1 MDGYVSFANIEG
13 LGVPEGAVDEDMDD
27 DDGKTGMLWRWFYA
41 KRARGRSGSTSS
53 VGVAS

>member
-27 DDGKTGMLWRWFYA
+27 DDGRAGMLWRWFYA
-41 KRARGRSGSTSS
+41 KKGRGRSEDTGSFS
-53 VGVAS
+53 VAS